1 MNDVLLILDK
11 HFSDLIWLS
20 FKFGVSVF
28 SSLFHILDHSHTH
41 SSIIA
46 T

>member
-20 FKFGVSVF
+20 FGVSVF
-28 SSLFHILDHSHTH
+28 SSLFHFLDHSHTH